1 MQKTFGVLNHE
12 GVHIDVSKSLK
23 GAKNYA
29 TRNGYTKVSIRY
41 NMGYIA
47 SIVAEK
53 INGKWVNI
61 EN

>member
-1 MQKTFGVLNHE
+1 MQNTFGVINHE
-12 GVHIDVSKSLK
+12 GVHIDVSESLK

-41 NMGYIA
+41 NMGYIS

-53 INGKWVNI
+53 ISGKWVNI